1 MCKVLLVSR
10 SIFFCWIAGLP
21 AILCH
26 VVLQIVLVWLFRI
39 VVVCS
44 MFAWQMERL
53 SKLHRLF
60 GVMCCLVVTIFM
72 DDFSSWNVMFL

>member
-26 VVLQIVLVWLFRI
+26 GVLQIVLVWLFRI

-53 SKLHRLF
+53 SKLSRSF
-60 GVMCCLVVTIFM
+60 GVMCCLVVIIFM
-72 DDFSSWNVMFL
+72 DDSLSWNVMFL